1 VQPLLSEFN
10 RESLPVASLNQQS
23 ASISAER
30 RDTTRIPAL
39 PRIGRGKARGKNMRR
54 RLSDRP
60 AKRVFDL
67 TVAAA
72 LIVLFAPLMAVIALL
87 IRLDSRGPVFFRQNR
102 TGLRGRPFA
111 IIKFRSMAVLENGES
126 IVQATKDDS
135 RTTRVGRI
143 LRKTSLDELPQLFNV
158 LMGEMSLVGPRPH
171 AIAHDRH
178 YAALIDNYE
187 IRQRVKP
194 GITGWAQIN
203 GFRGATPALELMQAR
218 IRHDVWYAQRSGIA
232 LDLRIL
238 LATPFAILGQ
248 RNAY

>member
-1 VQPLLSEFN
+1 VQTQLSEFN
-10 RESLPVASLNQQS
+10 RESLPVASLNPLS

-30 RDTTRIPAL
+30 RDDARIPAL
-39 PRIGRGKARGKNMRR
+39 PRLGRGKARGKNLRR

-60 AKRVFDL
+60 AKRVLDL
-67 TVAAA
+67 AVSAM

-87 IRLDSRGPVFFRQNR
+87 IRLDTRGPVFFRQNR

-111 IIKFRSMAVLENGES
+111 IIKFRSMAVLENGET
-126 IVQATKDDS
+126 IVQATKDDE

-178 YAALIDNYE
+178 YGALIDNYE

-218 IRHDVWYAQRSGIA
+218 IRHDVWYAQRTGVM

>member
-1 VQPLLSEFN
+1 
-10 RESLPVASLNQQS
+10 
-23 ASISAER
+23 
-30 RDTTRIPAL
+30 
-39 PRIGRGKARGKNMRR
+39 
-54 RLSDRP
+54 
-60 AKRVFDL
+60 
-67 TVAAA
+67 
-72 LIVLFAPLMAVIALL
+72 
-87 IRLDSRGPVFFRQNR
+87 
-102 TGLRGRPFA
+102 
-111 IIKFRSMAVLENGES
+111 VLENGET
-126 IVQATKDDS
+126 IVQATKDDE
-135 RTTRVGRI
+135 RTTRIGRI

-178 YAALIDNYE
+178 YGGLIDNYA

-194 GITGWAQIN
+194 GITGWAQVN

-218 IRHDVWYAQRSGIA
+218 VRHDVWYAQRTGIA

>member
-1 VQPLLSEFN
+1 
-10 RESLPVASLNQQS
+10 VALLNQLT
-23 ASISAER
+23 ADAISSER
-30 RDTTRIPAL
+30 RDVTRVPAL
-39 PRIGRGKARGKNMRR
+39 PRVGGRHAHSKNKGR

-60 AKRVFDL
+60 GKRVLDL
-67 TVAAA
+67 SVAAA
-72 LIVLFAPLMAVIALL
+72 LLVFFAPLMALIALL
-87 IRLDSRGPVFFRQNR
+87 IRLDTRGPVFFRQNR

-111 IIKFRSMAVLENGES
+111 IVKFRSMAVLENGET
-126 IVQATKDDS
+126 IVQATKDDD
-135 RTTRVGRI
+135 RVTRVGRI

-171 AIAHDRH
+171 AIAHDHH
-178 YAALIDNYE
+178 YSALIDNYA

-194 GITGWAQIN
+194 GVTGWAQVN
-203 GFRGATPALELMQAR
+203 GARGATPTLDTMRER
-218 IRHDVWYAQRSGIA
+218 IRYDIWYAQRTSLA

>member
-1 VQPLLSEFN
+1 MRADVSLEFL
-10 RESLPVASLNQQS
+10 RESLPVASLNPMT
-23 ASISAER
+23 ISAER
-30 RDTTRIPAL
+30 RETTRIPAL
-39 PRIGRGKARGKNMRR
+39 PRLGGRNARGKNMRR

-60 AKRVFDL
+60 AKRVLDV
-67 TVAAA
+67 TVAAT
-72 LIVLFAPLMAVIALL
+72 LIVLFAPLMAIIALL

-111 IIKFRSMAVLENGES
+111 ILKFRSMAVLENGET
-126 IVQATKDDS
+126 IVQATKDDD
-135 RTTRVGRI
+135 RITRVGRF

-171 AIAHDRH
+171 ALAHDRQ
-178 YAALIDNYE
+178 YGALIDNYA

-194 GITGWAQIN
+194 GITGWAQVN
-203 GFRGATPALELMQAR
+203 GARGATPAIELMQER
-218 IRHDVWYAQRSGIA
+218 VRYDVWYAQRTSVA